1 MHSFLKKIERIRFQM
16 LTLRHKMPESQ
27 QHGNIWEDCI
37 KRDVYQITQKIPYTA
52 KYDIPKEYNT
62 RNQEE
67 NVSIKTTQLKSV
79 DMGDALRMYQNSEP
93 TSLLVIRYK
102 QLEEKKRLTE
112 IVNCQMP
119 PRETLFGAVSLEEVQ
134 TLDRMIKSVPKGI
147 PDPSQLK
154 AIHEYKDTL
163 NKKSGFA
170 HLRPKLDS
178 QSQRRLQC
186 SIVDFEALLKNHP
199 SLIRERNGE
208 GKLYTVSIPMELESS
223 RRQRNS

>member
-1 MHSFLKKIERIRFQM
+1 
-16 LTLRHKMPESQ
+16 MPESQ

-37 KRDVYQITQKIPYTA
+37 KRNVYQITQKIPYTA

-62 RNQEE
+62 RNQNE

-102 QLEEKKRLTE
+102 QVEEKKRLTE
-112 IVNCQMP
+112 IINCQMP
-119 PRETLFGAVSLEEVQ
+119 PKETLFGTVSLEEVQ
-134 TLDRMIKSVPKGI
+134 TLDKMIKSVPKGT
-147 PDPSQLK
+147 PEEGLLK
-154 AIHEYKDTL
+154 EIHEYKDTL
-163 NKKSGFA
+163 NKKSGYA

-186 SIVDFEALLKNHP
+186 SIVDFEGLLQKNQ
-199 SLIRERNGE
+199 SLVRERNIE
-208 GKLYTVSIPMELESS
+208 GKLYDIAIPLELDSS

>member
-1 MHSFLKKIERIRFQM
+1 MKAILTN
-16 LTLRHKMPESQ
+16 LTLRYKMPESQ

-62 RNQEE
+62 RNQNE
-67 NVSIKTTQLKSV
+67 NVSIKTTQMKSV

-93 TSLLVIRYK
+93 TSLLVIRYT
-102 QLEEKKRLTE
+102 QVEEKKKLTE
-112 IVNCQMP
+112 IINCQMP
-119 PRETLFGAVSLEEVQ
+119 AKDTLFGTVTLEEVQ
-134 TLDRMIKSVPKGI
+134 TLDKMIKSVPKGK
-147 PDPSQLK
+147 PEEALLK
-154 AIHEYKDTL
+154 QIHEYKDTL
-163 NKKSGFA
+163 NKKSGYA

-186 SIVDFEALLKNHP
+186 SIVDFEGLLQKNQ
-199 SLIRERNGE
+199 SLVRERNSE
-208 GKLYTVSIPMELESS
+208 GKLYDIAIPLELDSS